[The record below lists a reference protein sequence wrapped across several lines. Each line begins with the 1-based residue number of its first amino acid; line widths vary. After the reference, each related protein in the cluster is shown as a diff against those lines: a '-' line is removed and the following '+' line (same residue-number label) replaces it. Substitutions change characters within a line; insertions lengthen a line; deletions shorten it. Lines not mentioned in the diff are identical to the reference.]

1 MEVVTVKYGA
11 FEIALKVAR
20 MVVGS
25 GSSLFLAFS
34 DNLSNI
40 IALSHEVFVVACA
53 YIQKLETDLNDK
65 RGPRFIIPAVAIM
78 KRAELVQRLA
88 EFVRASNIVL

>member
-20 MVVGS
+20 MVDGS

-34 DNLSNI
+34 DNLSNS
-40 IALSHEVFVVACA
+40 IALSQEDFVVACA
-53 YIQKLETDLNDK
+53 YNQKLETDLNDK